1 MLFAPVNLR
10 LHLMNTHPA
19 QYVPGLDLLRFFA
32 ACIVMVFHLAFWS
45 WAFPTGQVAIA
56 SHGVANFQDWTAFAP
71 FGWAGVQIFFV
82 ISGFVIVVSAE
93 RSSAYKF
100 FVSRFTRLVPAVW
113 ICATIALLAWL
124 LIDAGMRPLSLFAM
138 YVRSVGF
145 FPKGA
150 WIDSVYWTLG
160 VEICFYLLMFLLL
173 MTDRQRWIKPIMC
186 AIGLMS
192 TLFWIGYTIAAQDKD
207 SAAFALFSQVQWSRL
222 AQLLLIQHGVFFAF
236 GVLLWSHFLK
246 QSSRGQLAWLALFAI
261 GGCLQIAGESMLKLE
276 KTGLAFSPLT
286 PCLIW
291 LGAMLFFWIAV
302 ANNARAQQLPAWCL
316 QLLRR
321 LGLMT
326 YPLYLLH
333 NVTGGAMLGAFV
345 DAGVPTGAALASTVA
360 AVLALS
366 WWISKVPEPA
376 LQKSTRALFDALRA
390 RWQASQTGASARDTS

>member
-1 MLFAPVNLR
+1 MKA
-10 LHLMNTHPA
+10 HQA

-56 SHGVANFQDWTAFAP
+56 SHGVANFKDWTTLAP

-100 FVSRFTRLVPAVW
+100 FVSRFTRLVPGVW

-124 LIDAGMRPLSLFAM
+124 LVDVGTRPLSLFAM
-138 YVRSVGF
+138 YVRSVAF

-160 VEICFYLLMFLLL
+160 VEICFYALMFVLLL
-173 MTDRQRWIKPIMC
+173 TSRQRWIKPIMC
-186 AIGLMS
+186 GIGLIS
-192 TLFWIGYTIAAQDKD
+192 TLFWIGYTFAAQDRN
-207 SAAFALFSQVQWSRL
+207 SELFELFSQVQWSRF

-236 GVLLWSHFLK
+236 GVLLWSHFSK
-246 QSSRGQLAWLALFAI
+246 KSSRGELAWLVLFAM
-261 GGCLQIAGESMLKLE
+261 GGCLQIAGESVLKLE
-276 KTGLAFSPLT
+276 KTGLSFSPLT
-286 PCLIW
+286 PCVIW
-291 LGAMLFFWIAV
+291 LSAMLFFWIAV
-302 ANNARAQQLPAWCL
+302 ANNARAQQLPDWCL

-333 NVTGGAMLGAFV
+333 NVTGGALLGAFIEWGIPSRV
-345 DAGVPTGAALASTVA
+345 ALAGTIAV
-360 AVLALS
+360 VLALS

-376 LQKSTRALFDALRA
+376 LQKSTRALFDTLRA
-390 RWQASQTGASARDTS
+390 RWQSTSSTSGVRDAG

>member
-1 MLFAPVNLR
+1 MK
-10 LHLMNTHPA
+10 THPA

-56 SHGVANFQDWTAFAP
+56 SHGVANFQDWTTFAP

-113 ICATIALLAWL
+113 VCATIALLAWVL
-124 LIDAGMRPLSLFAM
+124 VDVGTRPLSLFAM
-138 YVRSVGF
+138 YVRSVAF

-160 VEICFYLLMFLLL
+160 VEICFYALMLLLL
-173 MTDRQRWIKPIMC
+173 MTSRQHWIKPVMC

-192 TLFWIGYTIAAQDKD
+192 TLFWIGYTLAAQDQG
-207 SAAFALFSQVQWSRL
+207 SALFGVFSQVQWSRL

-236 GVLLWSHFLK
+236 GVLLWSQLLK
-246 QSSRGQLAWLALFAI
+246 QPSRGQLAWLALFAV

-276 KTGLAFSPLT
+276 KTGLDFSPLT
-286 PCLIW
+286 PCAIW
-291 LGAMLFFWIAV
+291 LSAMLFFWIAV

-316 QLLRR
+316 QFLRR

-333 NVTGGAMLGAFV
+333 NVTGGALLGALIEMGIP
-345 DAGVPTGAALASTVA
+345 AGAALAGTIVV
-360 AVLALS
+360 VLALS

-376 LQKSTRALFDALRA
+376 LQRSTRTLFESLRA
-390 RWQASQTGASARDTS
+390 RWQTTSSAPAVRDAG

>member
-1 MLFAPVNLR
+1 MKA
-10 LHLMNTHPA
+10 HQA

-45 WAFPTGQVAIA
+45 WAFPAGQIALA
-56 SHGVANFQDWTAFAP
+56 SHGVADFQTWDTFAP

-93 RSSAYKF
+93 RSSAHKF

-124 LIDAGMRPLSLFAM
+124 LVDAGMRPLSLLAM
-138 YVRSVGF
+138 YVRSVAF
-145 FPKGA
+145 FPTGA

-160 VEICFYLLMFLLL
+160 VEICFYALVFVLLL
-173 MTDRQRWIKPIMC
+173 TDRQRWIKPIMC
-186 AIGLMS
+186 MLGLIS
-192 TLFWIGYTIAAQDKD
+192 TLFWVGYTIAAQDKN
-207 SAAFALFSQVQWSRL
+207 SAAFELFSSVQWSRL

-246 QSSRGQLAWLALFAI
+246 KSSRAHLIWLALFAV

-276 KTGLAFSPLT
+276 KTGMSFSPLT
-286 PCLIW
+286 PCAIW
-291 LGAMLFFWIAV
+291 LSAMLFFWIVV
-302 ANNARAQQLPAWCL
+302 ANNARVQQLPDWCL

-333 NVTGGAMLGAFV
+333 SVTGGALLGAFV
-345 DAGVPTGAALASTVA
+345 EAGVPDTAALTVSVTL
-360 AVLALS
+360 VLALS

-376 LQKSTRALFDALRA
+376 LQKATRAVFAALQA
-390 RWQASQTGASARDTS
+390 RWHGAESGARVRDTG

>member
-1 MLFAPVNLR
+1 MHAVMVQLQ
-10 LHLMNTHPA
+10 LMNTHQA

-45 WAFPTGQVAIA
+45 WAFPAGQVAIA
-56 SHGVANFQDWTAFAP
+56 SHGVADFQDWTAFAP

-113 ICATIALLAWL
+113 ICATVALLAWL
-124 LIDAGMRPLSLFAM
+124 LIDTGPRPLSLLAM
-138 YVRSVGF
+138 YIRSVAF

-160 VEICFYLLMFLLL
+160 IEICFYLLMFVLL

-186 AIGLMS
+186 AIGLVS
-192 TLFWIGYTIAAQDKD
+192 TLFWIGYTIAARDPH
-207 SAAFALFSQVQWSRL
+207 SAAFEFFNQMQWSRF

-246 QSSRGQLAWLALFAI
+246 QPSRGQLAWLALFAI
-261 GGCLQIAGESMLKLE
+261 GGCLQIAGESALKLE

-291 LGAMLFFWIAV
+291 LSAMVFFWIAV

-333 NVTGGAMLGAFV
+333 NVTGGALLGAFV
-345 DAGVPTGAALASTVA
+345 DAGVPTDLALLGTVA
-360 AVLALS
+360 VVLALS

-376 LQKSTRALFDALRA
+376 LQKSTRALFDALRV
-390 RWQASQTGASARDTS
+390 RWQTSTPAAAARDPG

>member
-1 MLFAPVNLR
+1 MKA
-10 LHLMNTHPA
+10 HQA

-45 WAFPTGQVAIA
+45 WAFPAGQIALA
-56 SHGVANFQDWTAFAP
+56 SHGVADFQDWDTFAP

-93 RSSAYKF
+93 RSSPYKF

-124 LIDAGMRPLSLFAM
+124 LVDAGIRPLSLFAM
-138 YVRSVGF
+138 YVRSVAF
-145 FPKGA
+145 FPTGA

-160 VEICFYLLMFLLL
+160 VEICFYALMFVLLL
-173 MTDRQRWIKPIMC
+173 IDRQRWIKPIMC
-186 AIGLMS
+186 TVGLIS
-192 TLFWIGYTIAAQDKD
+192 TLFWIGYTLASQDRN
-207 SAAFALFSQVQWSRL
+207 SALFEGFSHVQWSRL

-246 QSSRGQLAWLALFAI
+246 QSSRGHLAWLALFAF
-261 GGCLQIAGESMLKLE
+261 GGCLQIAGESLLKLE
-276 KTGLAFSPLT
+276 KTGLSFSPLT
-286 PCLIW
+286 PCIIW
-291 LGAMLFFWIAV
+291 LSAMLFFWIVV
-302 ANNARAQQLPAWCL
+302 ANNARVQQLPAWCL

-333 NVTGGAMLGAFV
+333 SVTGGALLGAFV
-345 DAGVPTGAALASTVA
+345 SLGVPTDLALTLSVA
-360 AVLALS
+360 IVLALS

-376 LQKSTRALFDALRA
+376 LQKSTRALFTALQT
-390 RWQASQTGASARDTS
+390 RWQGTNNRAEVRDPG

>member
-1 MLFAPVNLR
+1 MKA
-10 LHLMNTHPA
+10 HQA

-45 WAFPTGQVAIA
+45 WAFPAGQVAIA
-56 SHGVANFQDWTAFAP
+56 SHGVANFQDWTTFAP

-113 ICATIALLAWL
+113 ICASIALLAWL
-124 LIDAGMRPLSLFAM
+124 LVDVGPRPLSLFAM
-138 YVRSVGF
+138 YVRSVAF

-160 VEICFYLLMFLLL
+160 VEICFYALMFLLL
-173 MTDRQRWIKPIMC
+173 ITGRQRWIKPIMC
-186 AIGLMS
+186 AIGSMS
-192 TLFWIGYTIAAQDKD
+192 TLFWIGYTIAAQDKN
-207 SAAFALFSQVQWSRL
+207 SALFELFSRVQWSRF

-246 QSSRGQLAWLALFAI
+246 KPSRGQLAWLALFAV
-261 GGCLQIAGESMLKLE
+261 GGCLQIAGESVLKLE
-276 KTGLAFSPLT
+276 KTGMAFSPLT
-286 PCLIW
+286 PCVIW
-291 LGAMLFFWIAV
+291 LSAMLFFWIAV
-302 ANNARAQQLPAWCL
+302 ANNARAQQLPTWCL

-333 NVTGGAMLGAFV
+333 NVTGGALLGAFV
-345 DAGVPTGAALASTVA
+345 EWGIPTQAALASTIAV
-360 AVLALS
+360 VLALS

-376 LQKSTRALFDALRA
+376 LQKSTRALFEALRA
-390 RWQASQTGASARDTS
+390 RWQTTTGRTGVRDTG

>member
-1 MLFAPVNLR
+1 MK
-10 LHLMNTHPA
+10 THHA

-32 ACIVMVFHLAFWS
+32 ACIVMVFHLVFWS
-45 WAFPTGQVAIA
+45 WAFPAGQIALA
-56 SHGVANFQDWTAFAP
+56 SHGVADFRGWDMFAP

-113 ICATIALLAWL
+113 ICATIALFAWL
-124 LIDAGMRPLSLFAM
+124 LVDAGMRPLSLFAM
-138 YVRSVGF
+138 YVRSIAF
-145 FPKGA
+145 FPTGA

-160 VEICFYLLMFLLL
+160 VEICFYALMFVLL
-173 MTDRQRWIKPIMC
+173 TIDRQRWIKPIMC
-186 AIGLMS
+186 GVGLVS
-192 TLFWIGYTIAAQDKD
+192 TLFWIGYTLAAQDRN
-207 SAAFALFSQVQWSRL
+207 SAMFELFSRVQWSRL

-236 GVLLWSHFLK
+236 GVLLWSYFLK
-246 QSSRGQLAWLALFAI
+246 KAARAELAWLALFAV

-276 KTGLAFSPLT
+276 KTGMSFSPLT
-286 PCLIW
+286 PCIIW
-291 LGAMLFFWIAV
+291 LSAMVFFWVVV
-302 ANNARAQQLPAWCL
+302 ANNARVQQLPAWCL

-333 NVTGGAMLGAFV
+333 SVTGGALLGAFV
-345 DAGVPTGAALASTVA
+345 EWGIPTGLALAASVTI
-360 AVLALS
+360 VLALS

-376 LQKSTRALFDALRA
+376 LQKSTRALFAAVQA
-390 RWQASQTGASARDTS
+390 RWHAAHQSVGVRDPG

>member
-1 MLFAPVNLR
+1 MKA
-10 LHLMNTHPA
+10 HQA

-32 ACIVMVFHLAFWS
+32 ACIVMVFHLVFWS
-45 WAFPTGQVAIA
+45 WAFPAGQIALA
-56 SHGVANFQDWTAFAP
+56 SHGVANFQDWDLFAP

-124 LIDAGMRPLSLFAM
+124 LVDSGMRPLSLFAM
-138 YVRSVGF
+138 YVRSVAF
-145 FPKGA
+145 FPTGA

-160 VEICFYLLMFLLL
+160 VEICFYALMFVLLI
-173 MTDRQRWIKPIMC
+173 TDRQRWIKPIMC
-186 AIGLMS
+186 GIGLIS
-192 TLFWIGYTIAAQDKD
+192 TLFWIGYTLAAQDKH
-207 SAAFALFSQVQWSRL
+207 SAIFELFSRVQWSRL

-246 QSSRGQLAWLALFAI
+246 KSSRGHFAWLALFAV
-261 GGCLQIAGESMLKLE
+261 GGCLQIAGESVLKLE
-276 KTGLAFSPLT
+276 KTGMSFSPLT
-286 PCLIW
+286 PCAIW
-291 LGAMLFFWIAV
+291 LSAMLFFWIVV
-302 ANNARAQQLPAWCL
+302 ANNARVQQLPAWCL

-333 NVTGGAMLGAFV
+333 SVTGGALLGAFV
-345 DAGVPTGAALASTVA
+345 EWGIPTGMALAASVSI
-360 AVLALS
+360 VLALS

-376 LQKSTRALFDALRA
+376 LQKSTRALFAALQA
-390 RWQASQTGASARDTS
+390 RWQGASSSAGVRDPG